1 MSATIVPYYRK
12 LVIDNLHL
20 KKLQLNDKLNDGG
33 VKDEDIG
40 MMEEYL

>member
-1 MSATIVPYYRK
+1 MRQSCLTIE
-12 LVIDNLHL
+12 NLSML
-20 KKLQLNDKLNDGG
+20 TFTNKKLQLNDKLNDGG